1 MKHCFKNSWL
11 KLLLLGGAIIVAAS
25 LGGTVAS
32 ATPLANDPFLTG
44 STPANGE
51 YAVGALGA
59 QNPSVF
65 GFSGAWSGGGTVTAT
80 NLIYSNPN
88 YTASSGGS
96 ISTTSANRWIRSL
109 NSTVRSALSTTAD
122 GTVYLSIVAKFGGG
136 SGSWGYA
143 AFELGTSGI
152 DAQKALAVGIDNSVA
167 NFMYQINNGTKT
179 SLGVVKD
186 TATHLFLVKFVL
198 SSTASSDA
206 VTIWIDPVLGGAGDP
221 TGGVTATGLNVLAM
235 NDFSIGSGA
244 AANSFDE
251 IRIGTTLLDVT
262 TPPANTPPSI
272 AQAPIS
278 ATRYLGQNV
287 NFSVTLAANAQPPA
301 FQWMAGVTGGGI
313 YTNLSNGSKYSG
325 ATSSTLTVSNLDF
338 SDALDF
344 VVVVTNVFGSV
355 TSSPA
360 ILTVSVPQDELI
372 SADCS
377 QAGTPNQTDAAVLG
391 APGDV
396 WNEFRSGAGAT
407 YSTIFDTANTTLPN
421 VSVAF
426 SNSGGSG
433 VNNNGTG
440 NNTGGSAMD
449 SDTTP
454 LMQDYVYKNGG
465 TLQVT
470 IQNLDAFV
478 GRQFGLVLFCSG
490 DQAGQGPTNI
500 VMLSGGSGG
509 NTLSNLTV
517 TAATRKI
524 SDGTG
529 VAFNYYYGTLTT
541 NTLTVQLSKAVD
553 YLGFNGFQ
561 LGLYTN
567 QFPAPSIVGQPQP
580 FSGFEG
586 NTVALSGQAVSFGSL
601 GYQWQAGAVGGGV
614 YTNVTNGGNVSGA
627 TTRTLTITGA
637 TAAQALDYVLVVTN
651 SSGGTTSQVAT
662 VTLSSDIP
670 PQLTVD
676 TTPSSLTRYT
686 GATVTFNALF
696 SGSQPMTNQWQF
708 SPDNVTFTN
717 LPGQTGTNLT
727 LGSITLSRAG
737 YYRLAAS
744 NAFGSGT
751 SSAAQLTVLD
761 SANALIHW
769 SSPVPFGSLTVGQIF
784 SNTPGYLMGAINFG
798 GPTIAVALPGQPLT
812 FTADTASTIGS
823 CNGNA
828 TFGAVFA
835 SFNTTGETNLDQV
848 LDTYREFHLGATPLQ
863 ITLNN
868 LIEGQTYSVQLFAVD
883 DRGGFSTRPVD
894 FQDAN
899 DANDISDTYIVGSN
913 SYLVGTF
920 TVPTGSGG
928 TVTIQEN
935 IANDTGI
942 NALVLRAISFNPGPS
957 GPEAITSVVSGNTL
971 QLSWTTLGWRLQVQ
985 TNLLNTGLG
994 TNWMDVP
1001 NSTSVTQTNLP
1012 ITSDNG
1018 AVFYRLV
1025 YP

>member
-1 MKHCFKNSWL
+1 MQ
-11 KLLLLGGAIIVAAS
+11 AA
-25 LGGTVAS
+25 
-32 ATPLANDPFLTG
+32 PLANDPFLTG
-44 STPANGE
+44 STPANGQ
-51 YAVGALGA
+51 YAVAALGA
-59 QNPSVF
+59 QNPAVF
-65 GFSGAWSGGGTVTAT
+65 GFTGAWSGGGKVNAT
-80 NLIYSNPN
+80 NLVYSNPN
-88 YTASSGGS
+88 YTAPSGGS
-96 ISTTSANRWIRSL
+96 ISTTSANRWWRSL
-109 NSTVRSALSTTAD
+109 NSTVRSALSPTAD
-122 GTVYLSIVAKFGGG
+122 GTVYMSIVAKFGGG

-152 DAQKALAVGIDNSVA
+152 DAQKALAIGIDNSVA

-179 SLGVVKD
+179 SLGMAKD
-186 TATHLFLVKFVL
+186 TGTHLFLVKFVL
-198 SSTASSDA
+198 SSTANSDA
-206 VTIWIDPVLGGAGDP
+206 VTMWVDPVLGGAGDP
-221 TGGVTATGLNVLAM
+221 SGGVAVTGVDLLAI
-235 NDFSIGSGA
+235 NDFHIGSGA

-262 TPPANTPPSI
+262 TTPPADMPPSI
-272 AQAPIS
+272 AQNPVSIS
-278 ATRYLGQNV
+278 RYLGQNAS
-287 NFSVTLAANAQPPA
+287 FSVTLATNVQPPV
-301 FQWMAGVTGGGI
+301 FQWMAGVTGSGI
-313 YTNLSNGSKYSG
+313 YTNLINGAKYAG
-325 ATSSTLTVSNLDF
+325 VTNSTLTVSNLDF
-338 SDALDF
+338 SDALDY
-344 VVVVTNVFGSV
+344 VVVVTNAFGSV

-360 ILTVSVPQDELI
+360 ILTVNVAQDELI

-377 QAGTPNQTDAAVLG
+377 QGGTPNQTDAAVLG

-396 WNEFRSGAGAT
+396 WNAFRSGAGAT
-407 YSTIFDTANTTLPN
+407 YPTIINTANTTLPN

-449 SDTTP
+449 AATTP

-500 VMLSGGSGG
+500 TLLCGGSGG

-529 VAFNYYYGTLTT
+529 VAFNYFYGTLTT
-541 NTLTVQLSKAVD
+541 NTLAVQMSKAVD

-567 QFPAPSIVGQPQP
+567 EFPTPSIVGQPEP

-586 NTVALSGQAVSFGSL
+586 NTVVLSAQAVSFSSI
-601 GYQWQAGAVGGGV
+601 GYQWQAGAVGSGI
-614 YTNVTNGGNVSGA
+614 YTNVPDGGNVSGA
-627 TTRTLTITGA
+627 TTRMLTITGA

-651 SSGGTTSQVAT
+651 STGGTTSQVVT

-670 PQLTVD
+670 PQLAVD
-676 TTPSSLTRYT
+676 TTPYSLTRYT
-686 GATVTFNALF
+686 GANVTFNALF

-727 LGSITLSRAG
+727 LGSITLSHTG

-769 SSPVPFGSLTVGQIF
+769 SGPVPFGSLSVSQIF
-784 SNTPGYLMGAINFG
+784 SNPPGYWVGAINFG
-798 GPTIAVALPGQPLT
+798 GPTIAVTLPNRALP
-812 FTADTASTIGS
+812 FTADSASTIGY
-823 CNGNA
+823 CNGDT

-835 SFNTTGETNLDQV
+835 SFNTTGDTNLDQV
-848 LDTYREFHLGATPLQ
+848 LDTYREFHVGATPLQ
-863 ITLNN
+863 ITLTN

-920 TVPTGSGG
+920 TVPIGSGG
-928 TVTIQEN
+928 VVTIQEN

-942 NALVLRAISFNPGPS
+942 NALVLRAISFIPGPS

-971 QLSWTTLGWRLQVQ
+971 QLSWPTLGWRLQVQ
-985 TNLLNTGLG
+985 TNALSVGLG
-994 TNWMDVP
+994 NNWVDVP
-1001 NSTSVTQTNLP
+1001 NSTNVTQTNLP
-1012 ITSDNG
+1012 TSSVNG